1 MTEPRY
7 DADYIRRRYDA
18 YAEREWTRFEQKP
31 FRRVDL
37 FIHQHYLHHY
47 IHAGDSVL
55 DIGGGPGRFTIELA
69 KLGARVT
76 VGDIS
81 PVQLALNREKVGE
94 AGYEASVV
102 SRAVMDVTD
111 LSRFAAASFDAVVC
125 YGGALSYVF
134 ERADD
139 AVAELLRVTRPG
151 GHLLVSVMSLLGSIH
166 AFLPGVMRITHDAG
180 VAPMQRLIE
189 SGDQF
194 EEPVAEGHLLH
205 FYRSHELQ
213 ALLERQ
219 GGEVVALSAS
229 NFLAVG
235 YDALLTE
242 IVEDDALWEAL
253 LRWELEFCQKPGS
266 VDGGTH
272 LIAVARHREGA
283 H

>member
-1 MTEPRY
+1 MTESRY

-18 YAEREWTRFEQKP
+18 YAEREWTRFEQTP
-31 FRRVDL
+31 FDRVDL

-47 IHAGDSVL
+47 IHASDNVL
-55 DIGGGPGRFTIELA
+55 EIGAGPGRFTIELA

-81 PVQLALNREKVGE
+81 PVQLALNREKVSE

-134 ERADD
+134 ERAAD
-139 AVAELLRVTRPG
+139 AVAELMRVTRPG
-151 GHLLVSVMSLLGSIH
+151 GYLLVSVMSLLGGIH
-166 AFLPGVMRITHDAG
+166 AFLPDVIRIARDAG
-180 VAPMQRLIE
+180 VAPLQRLIE

-194 EEPVAEGHLLH
+194 EDAVTQGHLLH
-205 FYRSHELQ
+205 FYRSHELR

-219 GGEVVALSAS
+219 GGDVVALSAT

-235 YDALLTE
+235 YDALLTGILE
-242 IVEDDALWEAL
+242 EDVLWEAL
-253 LRWELEFCQKPGS
+253 LRWELEFCQQPGA

-272 LIAVARHREGA
+272 LIAVARHR
-283 H
+283 